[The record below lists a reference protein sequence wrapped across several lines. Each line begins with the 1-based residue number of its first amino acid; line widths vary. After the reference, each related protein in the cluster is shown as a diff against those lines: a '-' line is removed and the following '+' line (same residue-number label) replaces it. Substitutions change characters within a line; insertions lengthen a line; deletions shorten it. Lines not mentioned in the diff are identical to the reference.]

1 MIFIIIIII
10 IITFI
15 STLIFYKL
23 TQIIVK
29 YLDFGSFKR
38 YNKEIKIGSAIS
50 CEDGSNTTS
59 NKVVKPFTVATTR
72 GFSTLNS
79 RNVSIQI
86 RRKLSSL

>member
-1 MIFIIIIII
+1 M
-10 IITFI
+10 
-15 STLIFYKL
+15 
-23 TQIIVK
+23 K

-79 RNVSIQI
+79 RKVSIQI
-86 RRKLSSL
+86 RRKLSSLWFDIATSDLANATGKASPVWINK